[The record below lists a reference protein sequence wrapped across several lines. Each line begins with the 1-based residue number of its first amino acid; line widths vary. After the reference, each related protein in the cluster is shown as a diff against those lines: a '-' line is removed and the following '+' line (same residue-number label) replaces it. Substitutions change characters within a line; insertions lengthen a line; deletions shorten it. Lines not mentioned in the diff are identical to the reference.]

1 MRALVQ
7 RVTDASVTVANQQIS
22 SIGNGLLIFIAVA
35 PEDGSKQIKYIV
47 EKISN
52 LRIFP
57 NASGRFDKSAIDV
70 GADLLLVSQF
80 TLYADCR
87 RGRRPSFTRAA
98 APDFAKT
105 TFQKILDGFMET
117 GLPVKTGIFQEHMQV
132 NLTNDGPVT
141 IWVDSDEL

>member
-105 TFQKILDGFMET
+105 NWTSPMFLSKNPASQYRK
-117 GLPVKTGIFQEHMQV
+117 
-132 NLTNDGPVT
+132 
-141 IWVDSDEL
+141 

>member
-35 PEDGSKQIKYIV
+35 PEDGSEQIKYIV

-57 NASGRFDKSAIDV
+57 DATGRFDKSAIDV

-98 APDFAKT
+98 DPGFAKS
-105 TFQKILDGFMET
+105 TFQKVLDGFMGT

-141 IWVDSDEL
+141 ILLDSDEL